1 MKTLSTSPLLVLPLL
16 RLLSPLLFVV
26 PCCQTAFLGS
36 ELPTLGQGYRRH
48 RHYHPHMTSLEL
60 WANCLKRDSKGN
72 HPIPT
77 GATRCFDIK
86 DGLLKAS
93 STPQIRVDEHQGH
106 LYDEQERLIGAAISV
121 KNPEDIN
128 NAIKL
133 VGSVDWLVLEFFI
146 DWIQIPCENVIAAA
160 QGSPTRICVKP
171 NKIDDVPGVAFAL
184 QTGVD
189 ALLLELQ
196 DESMWVAARE
206 AQARKDTNRQTAA
219 AGGTAAVA
227 VALGEHHEETAG
239 HISLVPARVINIVS
253 GGLGDRVCLDLVQ
266 LLKEGEGC
274 LVGSSAKALAL
285 VQAEVLPTGYINPR
299 PFRVNAG
306 PVHSY
311 VLMADGSARYLSEVQ
326 AGDQVKVVNWRGQAR
341 GVTVGRC
348 KVESRPLVK
357 VAFEWGEEGREGWG
371 EEKKTAQ
378 VFLQQAETVRFVGNP
393 GGDGGD
399 GDDEFRLS
407 GTEEEKRQ
415 GAGISVTEV
424 IIGKKVLVRA
434 QSKGTHLG
442 RTIEARVEER

>member
-1 MKTLSTSPLLVLPLL
+1 
-16 RLLSPLLFVV
+16 
-26 PCCQTAFLGS
+26 
-36 ELPTLGQGYRRH
+36 
-48 RHYHPHMTSLEL
+48 MTSLEL
-60 WANCLKRDSKGN
+60 WVNRLKCDSEGKY
-72 HPIPT
+72 HIPT
-77 GATRCFDIK
+77 GTTRCFDIK
-86 DGLLKAS
+86 DGLLKHS
-93 STPQIRVDEHQGH
+93 STPQIRVDEHEGH
-106 LYDEQERLIGAAISV
+106 LFDEQDRLIGAAISV
-121 KNPEDIN
+121 KKPEDIN

-133 VGSVDWLVLEFFI
+133 VGSVDWIVLEFFI

-171 NKIDDVPGVAFAL
+171 NKVDDIPGVAFAL

-189 ALLLELQ
+189 ALLLEPE
-196 DESMWVAARE
+196 DDPMWVAARDV
-206 AQARKDTNRQTAA
+206 QSCKDTNRQTAA
-219 AGGTAAVA
+219 AAAAATAPVFVA
-227 VALGEHHEETAG
+227 AGEQHEETAG
-239 HISLVPARVINIVS
+239 HILLVPAWVTNVVS

-285 VQAEVLPTGYINPR
+285 VQAEVLPTAYINPR

-357 VAFEWGEEGREGWG
+357 VAFEWGEEGREGLG

-378 VFLQQAETVRFVGNP
+378 VFLQQAETVRFVGSTD
-393 GGDGGD
+393 GDGKD
-399 GDDEFRLS
+399 GEDEIRRPE
-407 GTEEEKRQ
+407 TEEEKRH

-424 IIGKKVLVRA
+424 TMGDRILVRA
-434 QSKGTHLG
+434 HSKGTHLG
-442 RTIEARVEER
+442 RTIEARVEEK